1 MGASAI
7 LSPERTVV
15 EVDLDGLIRRL
26 LLFEKYVLVSVRLQE
41 FPLLAKHLGYEGLR
55 DLLSAN
61 LIEIRCECLQLAQM
75 GQSGFLG
82 DRVLPLFSYKFE
94 WLDAHDKPKY
104 IRDCLQELHAVPT
117 LQRKQV
123 SKLKRAI
130 DGAVRDLPSEAM
142 RSQLFPIFQNELLCN
157 QNLVRTAVE
166 MVLRERLGISD
177 LPFSLTVHQEA
188 PDIFTVDTDIH
199 SRVMISEIEVHKI
212 VEAGILGVA
221 GLCQSIGETKHY
233 SAISGF
239 RDKEL
244 PLFRHKLDF
253 LASAVSSQHKEQSF
267 QRVLD
272 IGGLPQFSDGEGAVN
287 VERLLK
293 IRDMAEAREFRD
305 WLGEVGQASDQEI
318 KDRVA
323 GLRARA
329 GLKISSG
336 TGRAMRFL
344 VTNALGLI
352 PHPAAT
358 ALVNVLDQFVLDK
371 LLPRSGIAAFVNE
384 LYPSIFKAKE

>member
-1 MGASAI
+1 M
-7 LSPERTVV
+7 
-15 EVDLDGLIRRL
+15 
-26 LLFEKYVLVSVRLQE
+26 
-41 FPLLAKHLGYEGLR
+41 
-55 DLLSAN
+55 
-61 LIEIRCECLQLAQM
+61 
-75 GQSGFLG
+75 
-82 DRVLPLFSYKFE
+82 
-94 WLDAHDKPKY
+94 
-104 IRDCLQELHAVPT
+104 
-117 LQRKQV
+117 
-123 SKLKRAI
+123 
-130 DGAVRDLPSEAM
+130 
-142 RSQLFPIFQNELLCN
+142 
-157 QNLVRTAVE
+157 
-166 MVLRERLGISD
+166 
-177 LPFSLTVHQEA
+177 
-188 PDIFTVDTDIH
+188 
-199 SRVMISEIEVHKI
+199 
-212 VEAGILGVA
+212 
-221 GLCQSIGETKHY
+221 KHY